1 MKIRSIFYHL
11 KQGFKNIYRNRLFSL
26 ASIATITACVFLF
39 GVFYSIMMNFEYM
52 VKKAENEVC
61 VTVFFDE
68 GLSDTEIK
76 KLGDTISNRVE
87 VSSVHYTS
95 AEEAWNNFKSEYFAA
110 YPDLAEGFKD
120 NPLINSA
127 SYEVYLSDAG
137 MQGTLVTY
145 LENLD
150 GVRQVNRS
158 EATASGLSSAAKLV
172 GYVAIAVIIILL
184 AVSIFLITNTIV
196 IGITVR
202 KEEISIMKFIG
213 ATDAF
218 VNAPFFVEGIAI
230 GIIGAIIPIVIFR
243 YMYQNVIAYVLNKFS
258 ILNNILAISP
268 GIRSIPDSYTG
279 CNRAGYWNWCTG
291 QFLCCTE
298 ARKRLMNNK
307 VLSQESHE
315 MTLAWHLSFLGRNI
329 YPDGHS
335 RLRMEE
341 SMAHRR
347 IKRGISVVLIL
358 FMLVIYVNAPFGNG
372 IRAFGD
378 TVTDLNQAKDKQ
390 DQLSSQYEDTKKQLE
405 QLQQESA
412 DTKSYIEQLDG
423 KMSTLDS
430 SLQSLNTQI
439 EDMQNQIEEA
449 RVNLEQAEIDADVQY
464 DSMKLRIQFMYER
477 NEDTYLDIL
486 LSSSSLADLLNK
498 ADYITK
504 ISEYDRQKLQ
514 EYEETIQYIEQTKQ
528 NLESDYAELDT
539 MKISLED
546 QKSAL
551 ALVQQAKE
559 QELAALSTQTTQTA
573 STKAQLEK
581 EMQEQENEILNLVA
595 KKQQEDAAAKKA
607 EKEKKNQNSS
617 SGQNSNSN
625 INSSSNSGNSS
636 TPSSSGFIWPTVSK
650 RITSPFGDT
659 EDRSSPHKGL
669 DIGAVSIGVAGDPIY
684 ASASGT
690 VIIAKYSATAGNYI
704 TIDHGNGFS
713 TVYMHCSALKVS
725 VGDTVTQG
733 QTIGLM
739 GTTGNSNGVH
749 LHFAMIK
756 NGTYVNPQSYL

>member
-1 MKIRSIFYHL
+1 
-11 KQGFKNIYRNRLFSL
+11 
-26 ASIATITACVFLF
+26 
-39 GVFYSIMMNFEYM
+39 
-52 VKKAENEVC
+52 
-61 VTVFFDE
+61 
-68 GLSDTEIK
+68 
-76 KLGDTISNRVE
+76 
-87 VSSVHYTS
+87 
-95 AEEAWNNFKSEYFAA
+95 
-110 YPDLAEGFKD
+110 
-120 NPLINSA
+120 
-127 SYEVYLSDAG
+127 
-137 MQGTLVTY
+137 
-145 LENLD
+145 
-150 GVRQVNRS
+150 
-158 EATASGLSSAAKLV
+158 
-172 GYVAIAVIIILL
+172 
-184 AVSIFLITNTIV
+184 
-196 IGITVR
+196 
-202 KEEISIMKFIG
+202 
-213 ATDAF
+213 
-218 VNAPFFVEGIAI
+218 
-230 GIIGAIIPIVIFR
+230 
-243 YMYQNVIAYVLNKFS
+243 
-258 ILNNILAISP
+258 
-268 GIRSIPDSYTG
+268 
-279 CNRAGYWNWCTG
+279 
-291 QFLCCTE
+291 
-298 ARKRLMNNK
+298 MNNK

-595 KKQQEDAAAKKA
+595 KKQQEDAAAKKPRKKRRIKTAARDRIAIVTVIAAVTA
-607 EKEKKNQNSS
+607 ETVQHRQAVDL
-617 SGQNSNSN
+617 SGQRFQSVLHRRLVIRRIEVRRIRDWISVQSVLVLPVIRFMLQHQELLLLQN
-625 INSSSNSGNSS
+625 IVQLRAIILRLTMETDSVR
-636 TPSSSGFIWPTVSK
+636 FICIV
-650 RITSPFGDT
+650 R
-659 EDRSSPHKGL
+659 L
-669 DIGAVSIGVAGDPIY
+669 
-684 ASASGT
+684 
-690 VIIAKYSATAGNYI
+690 
-704 TIDHGNGFS
+704 
-713 TVYMHCSALKVS
+713 
-725 VGDTVTQG
+725 
-733 QTIGLM
+733 
-739 GTTGNSNGVH
+739 
-749 LHFAMIK
+749 
-756 NGTYVNPQSYL
+756 